1 MVRLVDVVDTMNS
14 IVNFIRFDETSS
26 ENRGVLCK
34 AFVAGCFMLLPRC
47 FLMGVLCI
55 SLVLPSNTRTTCS
68 QRDKLAEPKD
78 PIGAFSI

>member
-1 MVRLVDVVDTMNS
+1 MVWLVDVVDTMNS
-14 IVNFIRFDETSS
+14 IVNFIHFDETFS

-34 AFVAGCFMLLPRC
+34 AFVAGCFMLLPRRI
-47 FLMGVLCI
+47 LMGVLCI
-55 SLVLPSNTRTTCS
+55 SLVLPSNRTICS